1 MNKRDGLTAFT
12 TSFVDELTKVG
23 VVDAVVSPGSRS
35 TPLAYVMAEHPNMK
49 VWMNIDERSAAF
61 FALGIAKEK
70 KKPVV
75 LLCTSGTAAANY
87 FPAIVEA
94 RISRVPL
101 IVLTADRPHE
111 LRDVGAP
118 QAIDQIG
125 LYGKHAKWFVEMPV
139 PEHTEEMMRFVRNMA
154 ARTAA
159 TAMQNPAGVVHL
171 NFPFREPLIPV
182 FDEMENYFSS
192 ADSRVMIENGYSQL
206 SQKKCEE
213 LAVTIQNAKKGI
225 IVCGQIEQDGFTEA
239 ILAFAEKVSFPILAD
254 PLSQLRC
261 GLHDKSYLIDSYDT
275 FLRNETV
282 INELQ
287 PDLVIRFGAMP
298 VSKHLTLFIKNSIS
312 EQIVID
318 GGLGWR
324 EPTGTL
330 DEMIYCDEVIFC
342 REMTK
347 LVEVDN
353 NAKQDKNEFLRK
365 WKNITET
372 TSVELSSNIAQMDGH
387 EGSIFS
393 LLAKMLPSKCNL
405 FVSNS
410 MPIRDLDAFFSNT
423 YKETKIHANRGANG
437 IDGVV
442 STALGVSASSENP
455 TFLIIGDLSFFHDMN
470 GLLAA
475 RMHDLNLFVIVINND
490 GGGIFSFLP
499 QSTEVRQF
507 EKLFG
512 TPHGMEFSSVVGIYG
527 GTYCAAE
534 TMNDFVDAFED
545 LVLEDGLKILEVF
558 TNREKNIQ
566 CHRSLINKI
575 SQKLNEGINDEN

>member
-1 MNKRDGLTAFT
+1 MNKRDGLTAFA

-35 TPLAYVMAEHPNMK
+35 TPLACVMAEHPSMK

-139 PEHTEEMMRFVRNMA
+139 PEYSEEMLRFVRNMA

-182 FDEMENYFSS
+182 FDEMENYMSS
-192 ADSRVMIENGYSQL
+192 DDSRVMIENGYSQL
-206 SQKKCEE
+206 TQEKFED
-213 LAVTIQNAKKGI
+213 LAVTIQKAKKGI
-225 IVCGQIEQDGFTEA
+225 IVCGQIDQDGFTES
-239 ILAFAEKVSFPILAD
+239 ILAFAEKIGFPILAD

-261 GLHDKSYLIDSYDT
+261 GLHDKTHLIDSYDT

-282 INELQ
+282 IKDLQ

-298 VSKHLTLFIKNSIS
+298 ISKNITLFIKNSIS

-330 DEMIYCDEVIFC
+330 DEMIYCDEAIFC
-342 REMTK
+342 REIAK
-347 LVEVDN
+347 LFTVGNYDRQE
-353 NAKQDKNEFLRK
+353 QIEFLRR
-365 WKNITET
+365 WKNISEM
-372 TSVELSSNIAQMDGH
+372 TSAELSSNIAQMEGH
-387 EGSIFS
+387 EGSIFD
-393 LLAKMLPSKCNL
+393 LLARMLPSKCNL

-423 YKETKIHANRGANG
+423 YKEIKIHANRGANG

-442 STALGVSASSENP
+442 SSALGVSAASVNP

-499 QSTEVRQF
+499 QSTEVRQY

-534 TMNDFVDAFED
+534 TVNDIVDAFED
-545 LVLEDGLKILEVF
+545 LVMEDGLKILEVVS
-558 TNREKNIQ
+558 NREKNIES
-566 CHRSLINKI
+566 HRSLINI
-575 SQKLNEGINDEN
+575 VSQKFIEGITDEN